1 MARRS
6 IASRAA
12 RREILRLLWEALH
25 RYHRRVGAALALL
38 VVAKL
43 LTVAVP
49 WVLKRIVDHLSAP
62 AVAVLPVFLLLGYAV
77 LRFSGGLVTE
87 LRDLVFAR
95 VALTTVAHFNAR
107 LAAHLHQ
114 LGARFH
120 AGRQTGA
127 LARDVERGTVGLN
140 FLLGTAL
147 FTVLPTLVEIVSVVL
162 ILALGYNVGFTWIIG
177 ATFVIYATI
186 TSLLTARRTRYQR
199 QLNEL
204 DSRAGGRLID
214 GLLNH
219 DTVKYFNNEA
229 LEDRRL
235 RETLNEWTL
244 VGEENQR
251 ALSTLHICQSAV
263 IALGVG
269 AVMLLAGQ
277 DVLGGQLTVGDLVLV
292 NAYIIQICLP
302 LNTLGM
308 VFRQTREATV
318 NAERACEL
326 LTLPTESSEVSSPAG
341 GGPSAARVLRDPR
354 GPLRFEQ
361 VDFSYEPGRQ
371 ILHGVSFAVPAGST
385 VAVVGGSGSGKS
397 TLARLLFRFYDPDS
411 GHITLGGQDLR
422 EVEHASLRAALGIVP
437 QETILFNETI
447 AYNIGYG
454 RPGASMAE
462 IIEAAAGARV
472 HDFIKSL
479 PAQYETVVGERG
491 VKLSG
496 GERQRIAI
504 ARALLKNPSVLV
516 FDEATSALDT
526 RTERA
531 IQAELERVARGRTTL
546 VIAHRLSTVVGA
558 DTILVLEQG
567 RVVER
572 GTHDE
577 LLAAGGIYNQMWN
590 LQRQEAALIT
600 AESRLPPQP
609 IHLGALVANLLDIVR
624 GPMEEKG
631 IRLYTEL
638 GGDGSR
644 VTGDPSLVH
653 HVLWELLTNAVAVT
667 PPDGRIEIRLQPAD
681 GKVRIAITDGRLAPA
696 DAAAQSPDER
706 RHPLAP
712 DHAPPDPG
720 RLAAQV
726 RQAGGAFGVQRPAGG
741 YGATY
746 WLELP
751 QRTAPD
757 TAAIPSTPML
767 AGPRL
772 LQGLHIAL
780 TARNAA
786 EREDLKDRLSAAG
799 ARVDVYGSGHALLDW
814 FRTHVPAE
822 WPSVLVAD
830 VVLEDMD
837 GYALIGAL
845 RVIETERGI
854 PLSGRLPAIAVS
866 SPAAREGRL
875 RALLAGYQAHV
886 PRGAVGDDLVHQA
899 QVLAATAHR
908 LQPVRAN
915 AE

>member
-1 MARRS
+1 LRG
-6 IASRAA
+6 A
-12 RREILRLLWEALH
+12 RREVLRLLRDALRDH
-25 RYHRRVGAALALL
+25 YRRVGGALVLL
-38 VVAKL
+38 VIAKL

-62 AVAVLPVFLLLGYAV
+62 AVAVLPVFLLVGYAV

-95 VALTTVAHFNAR
+95 VALSTVAQFNAR

-140 FLLGTAL
+140 FLLGSAL
-147 FTVLPTLVEIVSVVL
+147 FTVLPTIVEIVSVVL
-162 ILALGYNVGFTWIIG
+162 ILALGYGAGFTWIIG
-177 ATFVIYATI
+177 ATFVVYATV
-186 TSLLTARRTRYQR
+186 TSLLTTRRTRYQR
-199 QLNEL
+199 RLNEL

-235 RETLNEWTL
+235 RETLSEWTA

-251 ALSTLHICQSAV
+251 ALSTLHISQSAV

-269 AVMLLAGQ
+269 SVMLLAGQ
-277 DVLGGQLTVGDLVLV
+277 EVLGGRLTVGDLVLV

-308 VFRQTREATV
+308 VFRQTREAAV

-326 LTLPTESSEVSSPAG
+326 LTLPTEASVTPAAQPLSE
-341 GGPSAARVLRDPR
+341 PR
-354 GPLRFEQ
+354 GTLRFEQ

-397 TLARLLFRFYDPDS
+397 TLARLLFRFYDPD
-411 GHITLGGQDLR
+411 GGRITLGDQDLR
-422 EVEHASLRAALGIVP
+422 EVDHARLRAALGIVP

-462 IIEAAAGARV
+462 IIEAAVGARV

-504 ARALLKNPSVLV
+504 ARTLLKNPSIMV

-531 IQAELERVARGRTTL
+531 IQSELDRVGRGRTTL
-546 VIAHRLSTVVGA
+546 TIAHRLSTIVGA

-567 RVVER
+567 RVAER
-572 GTHDE
+572 GTHEE
-577 LLAAGGIYNQMWN
+577 LLAADGIYRQMWN
-590 LQRQEAALIT
+590 LQRQEAALT
-600 AESRLPPQP
+600 DSESRLPPQP

-624 GPMEEKG
+624 PAMEEKG
-631 IRLYTEL
+631 IRLYTEF
-638 GGDGSR
+638 GGENSR

-653 HVLWELLTNAVAVT
+653 YVLWELLTNAVAVT
-667 PPDGRIEIRLQPAD
+667 PPDGRIEIRLHPSAD
-681 GKVRIAITDGRLAPA
+681 KVRIAITDGRLSPV
-696 DAAAQSPDER
+696 DAAMQLPGER
-706 RHPLAP
+706 EHPLAP
-712 DHAPPDPG
+712 GHAPPDPA
-720 RLAAQV
+720 RLATQL
-726 RQAGGAFGVQRPAGG
+726 RQAGGTFGIQRPSSG
-741 YGATY
+741 YGITY

-751 QRTAPD
+751 LRAAPAASAPTA
-757 TAAIPSTPML
+757 L

-772 LQGLHIAL
+772 LRGLHIAL
-780 TARNAA
+780 SARNAK
-786 EREDLKDRLSAAG
+786 ERDDLRTRLSLAG
-799 ARVDVYGSGHALLDW
+799 AEVDLYASGAAMLDW
-814 FRTHVPAE
+814 FRTHDHEA
-822 WPSVLVAD
+822 WPNVLVAD
-830 VVLEDMD
+830 VVLEDTD
-837 GYALIGAL
+837 GYTLIGAL
-845 RVIETERGI
+845 RGIESERGI
-854 PLSGRLPAIAVS
+854 PLAQRLPAIAVS
-866 SPAAREGRL
+866 SPAAQEGRL

-886 PRGAVGDDLVHQA
+886 PRGAVSDELVHQI

-908 LQPVRAN
+908 LQPA
-915 AE
+915 AA